1 MPYFYI
7 CLPVATEGTV
17 QEIEVRICHNEPYA
31 TGATLV
37 SELELYI
44 GLEY

>member
-1 MPYFYI
+1 MPYFYRR
-7 CLPVATEGTV
+7 LPVAIEGTV
-17 QEIEVRICHNEPYA
+17 QEIEVKICHDVPYA

-37 SELELYI
+37 SELELYV